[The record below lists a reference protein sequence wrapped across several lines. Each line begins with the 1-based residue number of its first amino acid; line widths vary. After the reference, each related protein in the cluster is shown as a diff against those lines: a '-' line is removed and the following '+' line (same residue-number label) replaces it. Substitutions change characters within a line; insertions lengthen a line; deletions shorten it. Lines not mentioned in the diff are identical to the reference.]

1 MMEKPGLDL
10 DGRTIG
16 WIVAGALASALFFF
30 ASIFVPL
37 VGSFLGILAPLPI
50 IALSLRRGWSWGA
63 LAACGAAFAVGFA
76 LKPIVA
82 LYFFVQFAL
91 LGLIAVVLL
100 ERQASFGMTMLAS
113 SLVVAAGFFLL
124 IYLQASSHHQGF
136 FETLKKPVQENVKM
150 VLQNY
155 PGISGAE
162 AKEMEHMFQKM
173 LSLLIVLVPVLIVI
187 GSWLILMVNFYLVD
201 RLHLVPGRKILRD
214 FDLNTWRV
222 PDHFIW
228 LVIVPGFGV
237 FFLHGT
243 PRIVSLNV
251 LIAALTVYFFQG
263 LCIINYYFARKKVP
277 PFIKALV
284 YFTLFVIQIV
294 AAMVVLLGLLDMW
307 MDFRR
312 IFHKKPEEAPPDNG
326 VD

>member
-1 MMEKPGLDL
+1 MNTPGFYP
-10 DGRTIG
+10 DGKTLG
-16 WIVAGALASALFFF
+16 WTVAGAVASALFFF

-50 IALSLRRGWSWGA
+50 IALSLREGWNWGA
-63 LAACGAAFAVGFA
+63 LAACGAAIVVGFA

-100 ERQASFGMTMLAS
+100 ERRASFGIMMLVS
-113 SLVVAAGFFLL
+113 SLVVAAGFFFL
-124 IYLQASSHHQGF
+124 IHLQASSLHQGF

-150 VLQNY
+150 ALQNY
-155 PGISGAE
+155 PGISGTE
-162 AKEMEHMFQKM
+162 AKEMERVFQKM

-201 RLHLVPGRKILRD
+201 RLHLVPGRRILGD
-214 FDLNTWRV
+214 FERNTWRV

-228 LVIVPGFGV
+228 LVIIPGFGV

-263 LCIINYYFARKKVP
+263 LCIINYYFAQKEVP
-277 PFIKALV
+277 AFIKALI

-307 MDFRR
+307 MDFRK